1 MNSVHLHLLVTHLP
15 IVGLGLVMLFN
26 LVAIIRK
33 SEELQKLT
41 LWCYLLLG
49 LFALLAYLTGDDAG
63 KMMETYPGITEDIVE
78 PHENAALLFFIGLMV
93 TTTLAAAGLY
103 MTKTKGHLLKQFNLY
118 LIIAAILVSILGVIT
133 GTTGGAIRHT
143 EIKQGEYKKVN

>member
-15 IVGLGLVMLFN
+15 IVGLGFVILFN

-49 LFALLAYLTGDDAG
+49 VFALLAYLTGDDAG
-63 KMMETYPGITEDIVE
+63 KMMETYPGITKDIVE
-78 PHENAALLFFIGLMV
+78 PHENMALFFFIGLMV
-93 TTTLAAAGLY
+93 TTALSAIGLY
-103 MTKTKGHLLKQFNLY
+103 MTKTKESLLKRFCLY
-118 LIIAAILVSILGVIT
+118 LLIAALLVSIFAVMTGV
-133 GTTGGAIRHT
+133 TGGAIRHT